1 MRRRG
6 FVGLLGV
13 AALWP
18 LAARAQQPQKQRR
31 VALVHSGIPVDR
43 LTEKAGPFWVRRFH
57 ETLRALGDVE
67 GSNLVI
73 ERYSAE
79 GRSDRFAQL
88 VEEVI
93 GRRPDVIVSNLNDLV
108 KSFAAAT
115 ATIPIVALTGD
126 PIAGGLV
133 KNLARPGGNLTGV
146 SINAGIEIQAKR
158 LEILKEAIPSA
169 NKVGHLLSGGW
180 DDGTGRSMREA
191 GRRLAVDVIG
201 IELPVVNDA
210 QLQRAFAEMAQQKI
224 DAALVDEGGSFL
236 AERAAMVEQAGKYRI
251 PAIYPYR
258 DYVEQ
263 GGLIAFAPD
272 LAEVAER
279 LASDVHQILNGANP
293 GDIPFYQPS
302 KFKMIINLKTSKAL
316 GIDFPPALLSRA
328 DEVIE

>member
-6 FVGLLGV
+6 FVGLLGA

-18 LAARAQQPQKQRR
+18 LAARAQHPQKQRR
-31 VALVHSGIPVDR
+31 VALVHSGIPVDL

-79 GRSDRFAQL
+79 GRSDRFAPL

-169 NKVGHLLSGGW
+169 NRVGHLLSGGW
-180 DDGTGRSMREA
+180 DDGTGKSMREA

-201 IELPVVNDA
+201 IELPVVNGT
-210 QLQRAFAEMAQQKI
+210 QLQRAFADMAQQNI
-224 DAALVDEGGSFL
+224 DA
-236 AERAAMVEQAGKYRI
+236 VEQAGKYRI

-258 DYVEQ
+258 DYVER

-279 LASDVHQILNGANP
+279 LATDVHQILNGANP

-302 KFKMIINLKTSKAL
+302 KFQMIINLKTSKAL
-316 GIDFPPALLSRA
+316 GIDFPPTLLSRA

>member
-6 FVGLLGV
+6 FVGLLGA

-31 VALVHSGIPVDR
+31 VALVHSGIPVDL

-79 GRSDRFAQL
+79 GRSDRFAPL
-88 VEEVI
+88 VEEVV

-180 DDGTGRSMREA
+180 DDGTGKSIREA

-210 QLQRAFAEMAQQKI
+210 QLRRAFAEMAQQKI

-236 AERAAMVEQAGKYRI
+236 AERTAMVKQAGKYRI
-251 PAIYPYR
+251 PTIYPYR

-316 GIDFPPALLSRA
+316 GIDFPPTLLSRA